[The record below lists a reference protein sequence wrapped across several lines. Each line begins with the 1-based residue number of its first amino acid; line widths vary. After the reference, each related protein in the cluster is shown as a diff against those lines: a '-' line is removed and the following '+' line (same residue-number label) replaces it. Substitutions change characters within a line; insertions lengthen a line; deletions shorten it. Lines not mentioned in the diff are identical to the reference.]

1 MRNLIILVIVGLL
14 VACSTIRDNPRSLND
29 REIALLYK
37 IKKIK
42 AKKSFYVIYAVRND
56 STFKIIS
63 NANDTAVF
71 DCEKIKVGKSYL
83 LGLKVIFPSDSLF
96 GKPVAPN
103 LGIRSYVIN
112 NGEVIILEEKSHNK
126 IYTALNLSG
135 LYIEQ

>member
-1 MRNLIILVIVGLL
+1 MGLL
-14 VACSTIRDNPRSLND
+14 VACSTIRDNQSSLND

-42 AKKSFYVIYAVRND
+42 TKKSFYTIYAVRND

-63 NANDTAVF
+63 NVNDTAVF
-71 DCEKIKVGKSYL
+71 DCEKIKVGKSYIL
-83 LGLKVIFPSDSLF
+83 ELKVLFPIDSLF

-103 LGIRSYVIN
+103 LGIRGYGIN
-112 NGEVIILEEKSHNK
+112 NGEVIMLETKSHNK

-135 LYIEQ
+135 LCVGK